1 MKVSKYYY
9 TYFMEVEAEKER
21 LDVISSNVIYLA
33 GGFRWEHRH
42 PKFPLRCQRAQG
54 IPEGDVAPLSSA

>member
-1 MKVSKYYY
+1 
-9 TYFMEVEAEKER
+9 MEVEAEKER

-33 GGFRWEHRH
+33 GGFRWEYRH